1 VSYANNGGSDC
12 LNRCHGYYI
21 NILTGLKQELFNL
34 SHCEM
39 EIVFENGVN
48 RQLFYCIHTY
58 REIGALC
65 TGVRVTGFNFII
77 NYAKM
82 VFRKLDGD
90 QNDTQSED
98 AKYTYRRR

>member
-1 VSYANNGGSDC
+1 
-12 LNRCHGYYI
+12 
-21 NILTGLKQELFNL
+21 
-34 SHCEM
+34 M